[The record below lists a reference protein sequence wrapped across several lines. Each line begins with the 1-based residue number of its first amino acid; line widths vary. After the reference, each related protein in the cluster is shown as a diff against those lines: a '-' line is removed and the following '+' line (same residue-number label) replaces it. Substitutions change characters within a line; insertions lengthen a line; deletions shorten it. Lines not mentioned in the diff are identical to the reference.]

1 MSLLYTEEQKALLA
15 LVREMAENEIKNT
28 TEKHKIEAEIKD
40 NSKNTIKNKKLTI
53 MGLSVWRIMAYFVIY
68 SVVGYIIETIFGI
81 ITKGVWESRQSFL
94 YGPFCAIYGLE
105 ASIMIMFLHKYSKN
119 YTRLFIGGFIVGSI
133 VEYLVS
139 WIGELLLGVK
149 WWDYSDMPLNINGRI
164 CVYFSIFWGFLALYL
179 IASFNPRIDRLIN
192 WIKSK
197 LSVKALETL
206 TTTVTLVLL
215 IDCIVT
221 GIALSFFLIRMV
233 NDYDLN
239 VPNKEIIAQK
249 NERKDFVYH
258 VGGYDDCTEALVIL
272 CMGMEQVDVN
282 QQKYMLFKL
291 EKGKIQDGLVTITM
305 PDEQGCYDLTGW
317 IIKNPFSEEKT
328 EINSVSDT
336 WRFTIN
342 VT

>member
-1 MSLLYTEEQKALLA
+1 
-15 LVREMAENEIKNT
+15 MAENEI
-28 TEKHKIEAEIKD
+28 E
-40 NSKNTIKNKKLTI
+40 NTIKKNKKEAETNENINKKKKITI

-81 ITKGVWESRQSFL
+81 ITKGVWESRQIFL
-94 YGPFCAIYGLE
+94 YGPFCAIYGLG

-197 LSVKALETL
+197 LSVKALKAL
-206 TTTVTLVLL
+206 TTTVTFVLL
-215 IDCIVT
+215 TDCIVT

-239 VPNKEIIAQK
+239 VPNKEIIVHK
-249 NERKDFVYH
+249 YEDIYKDEKLSNFIY
-258 VGGYDDCTEALVIL
+258 
-272 CMGMEQVDVN
+272 
-282 QQKYMLFKL
+282 KYWGDKKMLRTFPNLKVQDIDGNMIYMDSLLSDIQPYYYKFHFK
-291 EKGKIQDGLVTITM
+291 K
-305 PDEQGCYDLTGW
+305 
-317 IIKNPFSEEKT
+317 
-328 EINSVSDT
+328 
-336 WRFTIN
+336 
-342 VT
+342 